1 MTDKQQIEQ
10 LEKDLD
16 KIFSSNFNGDYES
29 GIKDF
34 AKRLYKANYR
44 QVPKN
49 AVVLTRE
56 EYDSL
61 MGNIA
66 KITKAWSRAMKEA
79 ERLHNIKLDLEHQMT
94 QQGLTE
100 YVGADVI
107 EAEARKEAAKQI
119 YITGKHY
126 YYKYKSKDVAMNMFA
141 DWIKETFGLEVD
153 ND

>member
-34 AKRLYKANYR
+34 AKRLYNAGYR
-44 QVPKN
+44 RVGKN

-56 EYDSL
+56 EFDSL
-61 MGNIA
+61 MGNMS
-66 KITKAWSRAMKEA
+66 KIIKAWSIAMKEV
-79 ERLHNIKLDLEHQMT
+79 ERLHNIKLDLEHQLT
-94 QQGLTE
+94 QKGLTE

-107 EAEARKEAAKQI
+107 AAEAIKKTAKEILDKIDYESNGQTKQI
-119 YITGKHY
+119 TDLLRKQ
-126 YYKYKSKDVAMNMFA
+126 
-141 DWIKETFGLEVD
+141 FGLEVD